1 MVENNGLNNNI
12 TFRTEGLTKEYITG
26 ETVVQALRGVTLE
39 IPKGDMVVLLGPSG
53 SGKSTFL
60 NIIGGLDSPTSGEV
74 YFKKDRLSDYSEQQL
89 TRFRRHNVGFVFQ
102 AYNLVP
108 SLTALENVALV
119 TDISLDPLPPLEAM
133 KAVNLETRARHFP
146 SQLSGGEQ
154 QRVAIARAL
163 AKRPEV
169 LLCDEPTGA
178 LDSATGIVVL
188 KALSYVN
195 KHYGTTTIIITHN
208 AAIAD
213 MADRVIYFADG
224 QVVDVKVNDSPCLPE
239 EIVW

>member
-1 MVENNGLNNNI
+1 MIENNGLNDNI
-12 TFRTEGLTKEYITG
+12 TFRTEALTKDYITG
-26 ETVVQALRGVTLE
+26 ETVVQALRGVTLD

-89 TRFRRHNVGFVFQ
+89 TLFRRHNVGFVFQ

-119 TDISLDPLPPLEAM
+119 TDISLDPLPPMEAM
-133 KAVNLETRARHFP
+133 KAVNMENRAHHFP

-178 LDSATGIVVL
+178 LDSETGIVVL
-188 KALSYVN
+188 KALRDVN
-195 KHYGTTTIIITHN
+195 KDYGTTTIIITHN

-224 QVVDVKVNDSPCLPE
+224 QVVNIKVNDNPCAPE